1 MSFISYGT
9 VPALLLAP
17 TPLLVRQWRTMYLRG
32 KSIAPPISVVSLA
45 SSGYLAMKLYNAP
58 LSVHHPRGELYAL
71 AALMTVSIVP
81 YTLLVM
87 SDVNA
92 KLMAKAEEM
101 ESLDAKDEV
110 TEIGM
115 PKGESA
121 KELVDWW
128 AVLNLGRGVFPLLG
142 AVLGAWASLA

>member
-9 VPALLLAP
+9 IPSLLLAP

-32 KSIAPPISVVSLA
+32 WSVAPPIAVVSSA
-45 SSGYLAMKLYNAP
+45 SYGYLAMKLYNAP
-58 LSVHHPRGELYAL
+58 LSVNHPRGELYAL
-71 AALMTVSIVP
+71 AALLTGSVMP
-81 YTLLVM
+81 YTLFVM
-87 SDVNA
+87 KDVNA
-92 KLMAKAEEM
+92 KLMAKAEET
-101 ESLDAKDEV
+101 ERLDAKDEV
-110 TEIGM
+110 TEIKT

-128 AVLNLGRGVFPLLG
+128 AVLNLGRAVFPLLG